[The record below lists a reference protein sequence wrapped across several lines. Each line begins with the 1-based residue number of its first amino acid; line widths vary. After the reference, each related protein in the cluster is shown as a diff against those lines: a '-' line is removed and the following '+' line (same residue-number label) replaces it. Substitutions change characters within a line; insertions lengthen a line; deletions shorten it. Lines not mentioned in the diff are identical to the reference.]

1 MLIPWNLI
9 RFHFVISLFLRY
21 LNVDSAGF
29 QVGQGYA
36 CRGPEITVVH
46 GDANPD
52 GCYQL
57 ATLRFFFCKYPHS
70 SNGENRSIC
79 RLLRSGFK
87 SLDSCW

>member
-57 ATLRFFFCKYPHS
+57 ATLRFFSANTLILAMGKIDQFVDCFALVS
-70 SNGENRSIC
+70 RV
-79 RLLRSGFK
+79 
-87 SLDSCW
+87 